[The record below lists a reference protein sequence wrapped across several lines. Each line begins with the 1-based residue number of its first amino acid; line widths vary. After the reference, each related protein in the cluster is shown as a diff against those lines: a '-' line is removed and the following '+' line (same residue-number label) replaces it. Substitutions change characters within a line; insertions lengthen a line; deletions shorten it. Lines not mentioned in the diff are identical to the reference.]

1 MTSEQKPTQQTL
13 QQKRAADAWS
23 AIEDVENKHKSA
35 KGKYGSLMRGL
46 PALIQT
52 DGLGQTLAFLMAKGK
67 NEESHRVAFE
77 QISAW
82 VMGELKAQDKDLFQY
97 LLKSSTTVYRQA
109 TTETLAYLQWIKRFV
124 EAKGWKSEEG

>member
-1 MTSEQKPTQQTL
+1 
-13 QQKRAADAWS
+13 
-23 AIEDVENKHKSA
+23 
-35 KGKYGSLMRGL
+35 
-46 PALIQT
+46 
-52 DGLGQTLAFLMAKGK
+52 MAKGK